1 MKTNHFVLETFQE
14 TNITGTLVLKEDH
27 VSPWDIRREYHV
39 EFCTY
44 PNLTNALLSVKDYEI
59 MQMLRIL
66 SKVKDAIDKWE
77 AKAAQEDE
85 ELSYA

>member
-1 MKTNHFVLETFQE
+1 MTTNHYVLETFQE
-14 TNITGTLVLKEDH
+14 KNITGTLVLKETL
-27 VSPWDIRREYHV
+27 VTPWEIRREYQV

-44 PNLTNALLSVKDYEI
+44 PNLVNALLAVKDYEI

-77 AKAAQEDE
+77 TKAAQEDE
-85 ELSYA
+85 ELAYA